1 MINYKNLNE
10 LENFKILERIDPEVL
25 KTVLTGKRIKEYDI
39 TIEGDSVHY
48 NYASKQINENHLKIF
63 QNLSDEANLIEKYK
77 EILNGERVNISENRK
92 VLHHLTRGQIGKDVI
107 EDNKENMR
115 EFFQSELEKYIILQS
130 KSILGILKA
139 QMVKNLKM

>member
-1 MINYKNLNE
+1 MLNYKNLNE
-10 LENFKILERIDPEVL
+10 LENFKILEGIAPEVL
-25 KTVLTGKRIKEYDI
+25 KTALTGKRIKEYDI

-48 NYASKQINENHLKIF
+48 NYASKQINETHLKIF

-77 EILNGERVNISENRK
+77 EVLDGEKINISENRK

-130 KSILGILKA
+130 KFILGTLKV
-139 QMVKNLKM
+139 QMAKSLKM